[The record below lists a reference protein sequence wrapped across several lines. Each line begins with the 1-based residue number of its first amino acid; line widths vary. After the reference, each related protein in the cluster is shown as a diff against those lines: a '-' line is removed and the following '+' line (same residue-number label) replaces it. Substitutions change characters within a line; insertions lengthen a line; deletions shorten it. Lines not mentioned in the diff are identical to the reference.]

1 MSRGPVTIRE
11 MAVAVVRI
19 EKRPAEEE
27 TLLENLEVELVRVPP
42 PLPTFP
48 APHVPV
54 VLAVG

>member
-1 MSRGPVTIRE
+1 MTIRE

-19 EKRPAEEE
+19 EKWPAEEE
-27 TLLENLEVELVRVPP
+27 TLLENLEVEQVRVPP

-48 APHVPV
+48 APNVPV